1 MAGVNSNCHQL
12 ANRFWPSTLQRLALA
27 RGTVI
32 PAASS
37 LLAVFLLALAL
48 AAPAQAQSPDATT
61 GSGPGAGSQEGTT
74 PYDEAEAQAIDRMLM
89 CPVCPGETIDQA
101 QVELARQMRLRVRE
115 MLGQGA
121 SRQEVLD
128 FFVARYGAEV
138 LAAPPKSGFNLVAW
152 VLPALAVPAALAG
165 GFFALGAMRRRPDL
179 SLGPVPQRDAALDP
193 FLAKVDQELAGGAPK
208 APPREDAAT
217 HG

>member
-1 MAGVNSNCHQL
+1 
-12 ANRFWPSTLQRLALA
+12 
-27 RGTVI
+27 
-32 PAASS
+32 
-37 LLAVFLLALAL
+37 
-48 AAPAQAQSPDATT
+48 
-61 GSGPGAGSQEGTT
+61 
-74 PYDEAEAQAIDRMLM
+74 YDEAEAQAIDRMLM

-165 GFFALGAMRRRPDL
+165 GFFALRAMRRRPDL